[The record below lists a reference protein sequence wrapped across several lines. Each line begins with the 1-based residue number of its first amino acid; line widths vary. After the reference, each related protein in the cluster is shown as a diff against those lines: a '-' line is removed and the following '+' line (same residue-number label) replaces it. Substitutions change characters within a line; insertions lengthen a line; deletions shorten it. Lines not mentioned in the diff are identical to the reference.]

1 MKELTVNCAKC
12 PYHWSERLC
21 NTPDGKGLA
30 SCPTLHKTELLE
42 KSMNAYKDPDIGRF
56 ALNASIQESVGYER
70 LEGNATKPVKTRIV
84 ETMEFAKRM
93 KYKKLGFIFCEGLAG
108 EAAKVE
114 KIFSGKGFEMVSV
127 VCKAGRTPKEDIGI
141 KDEEKILPGTF
152 EPMCNPVFQANIVNE
167 ANVDFNIIMGLCVGH
182 DSLVIKHLNA
192 PVTILAAKDRVL
204 GHNPIA
210 AVYCSD
216 SYYAFI
222 K

>member
-1 MKELTVNCAKC
+1 MK
-12 PYHWSERLC
+12 
-21 NTPDGKGLA
+21 
-30 SCPTLHKTELLE
+30 
-42 KSMNAYKDPDIGRF
+42 AYEDPDIGTF

-70 LEGNATKPVKTRIV
+70 LEGNVTKPVKTRIV
-84 ETMEFAKRM
+84 ETMEFAERM
-93 KYKKLGFIFCEGLAG
+93 NYKTLGFIFCEGLSG
-108 EAAKVE
+108 EAATVE

-141 KDEEKILPGTF
+141 KDEDEILPGTF
-152 EPMCNPVFQANIVNE
+152 EPMCNPVFQASIVNE
-167 ANVDFNIIMGLCVGH
+167 AKVDFNIIMGLCVGH
-182 DSLVIKHLNA
+182 DSLVIKHLDA

-210 AVYCSD
+210 AVYNSD